1 MNLSG
6 PEFIGYLASALV
18 IAALTRTSVVRLRMF
33 SLAGSITFTIY
44 GSLIGSPPIIIT
56 NTAIAIINIWFLRKE
71 FAGGSDHGID
81 LGVSHIRAD
90 SPFLHD
96 FVDFHLDDIHRFQ
109 PNFTI
114 PQGDDA
120 VALLLTRDGLPAGMV
135 IGRRVG
141 KTLKIDLDYVLSRY
155 RDSRLGRWLYGEGA
169 EVFRADGY
177 TTLSSS
183 GLSDTHRKY
192 LESVGFKP
200 TTEPT
205 AGAQDTLQLQ
215 L

>member
-1 MNLSG
+1 MDLSG
-6 PEFIGYLASALV
+6 PELVGYLASALV
-18 IAALTRTSVVRLRMF
+18 VTALTMTSVVRLRLF
-33 SLAGSITFTIY
+33 SLAGSITFLIY
-44 GSLIGSPPIIIT
+44 GILIGSPPIMIT
-56 NTAIAIINIWFLRKE
+56 NAAIALINIWFLRKE

-96 FVDFHLDDIHRFQ
+96 FVAYHLDDIHRFQ

-120 VALLLTRDGLPAGMV
+120 VTLLLTRDGLPAGMV
-135 IGRRVG
+135 MGRRIG
-141 KTLKIDLDYVLSRY
+141 TTLKIDLDYVLSPY
-155 RDSRLGRWLYGEGA
+155 RDSRFGQWLYDDGA

-177 TTLSSS
+177 TTLVSS
-183 GLSDTHRKY
+183 GSSDTHRKY
-192 LESVGFKP
+192 LESVGF
-200 TTEPT
+200 EPDEGPER
-205 AGAQDTLQLQ
+205 ADTLQLQ

>member
-1 MNLSG
+1 
-6 PEFIGYLASALV
+6 
-18 IAALTRTSVVRLRMF
+18 
-33 SLAGSITFTIY
+33 
-44 GSLIGSPPIIIT
+44 
-56 NTAIAIINIWFLRKE
+56 
-71 FAGGSDHGID
+71 
-81 LGVSHIRAD
+81 
-90 SPFLHD
+90 
-96 FVDFHLDDIHRFQ
+96 
-109 PNFTI
+109 
-114 PQGDDA
+114 
-120 VALLLTRDGLPAGMV
+120 
-135 IGRRVG
+135 
-141 KTLKIDLDYVLSRY
+141 LKIDLDYVLSRY